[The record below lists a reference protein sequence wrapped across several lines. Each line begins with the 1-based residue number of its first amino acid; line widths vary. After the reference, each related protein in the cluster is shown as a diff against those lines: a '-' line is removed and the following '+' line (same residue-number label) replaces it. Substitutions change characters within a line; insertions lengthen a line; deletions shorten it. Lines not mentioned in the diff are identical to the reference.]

1 MSGLAALSECDRV
14 ILRAFQGKSV
24 VTSLFYCHFSGGTN
38 MRNKKIA
45 ALVLAVALS
54 AAVFTACTKQSDEKK
69 TESTAAQSSALSSE
83 EKDCC
88 SKEDNCCED
97 S

>member
-1 MSGLAALSECDRV
+1 
-14 ILRAFQGKSV
+14 
-24 VTSLFYCHFSGGTN
+24 

-83 EKDCC
+83 GIKLRR
-88 SKEDNCCED
+88 KGLL
-97 S
+97 